1 MLVYTTKGSYKL
13 KIKDEPMKM
22 SWGGVFKVILV
33 GTGVQLKLRKHSN
46 AYIAI

>member
-22 SWGGVFKVILV
+22 KNNMNRNLPSICSIK
-33 GTGVQLKLRKHSN
+33 LKS
-46 AYIAI
+46 